1 MKDQRHGKAPW
12 NAGEGYPNYRG
23 GNKSIRIEKN
33 YRNCIEINEYMN
45 RYVSYAKA
53 YLAMIEKNAELDPDM
68 FLRGKSFYHSIGVS
82 IRSVRN
88 RSNEGE
94 ATEIIKSIDYIH
106 EELDIPY
113 DEIAV
118 VMNNGRYKKQ
128 LYGWKDKTYD
138 VESALTKLID
148 LKDIPFSYER
158 SLSNEKKAIAEA
170 ETIDDVN
177 KLCMEEQEPEDF
189 FSDQC
194 GIEMGESDEMAEID
208 FISKLSMFINQKKA
222 QTKYKALNINEK
234 LTGEQ
239 RKVLERVFDIISQ
252 NYSKKNN

>member
-1 MKDQRHGKAPW
+1 
-12 NAGEGYPNYRG
+12 
-23 GNKSIRIEKN
+23 
-33 YRNCIEINEYMN
+33 
-45 RYVSYAKA
+45 
-53 YLAMIEKNAELDPDM
+53 M

-148 LKDIPFSYER
+148 LKDIPFCRLY
-158 SLSNEKKAIAEA
+158 SLENEWSTYYGTEGG
-170 ETIDDVN
+170 V
-177 KLCMEEQEPEDF
+177 KLIKLDSVLGLDF
-189 FSDQC
+189 RAVIIC
-194 GIEMGESDEMAEID
+194 GLITLGEYD
-208 FISKLSMFINQKKA
+208 K
-222 QTKYKALNINEK
+222 TKNPDWNSL
-234 LTGEQ
+234 
-239 RKVLERVFDIISQ
+239 
-252 NYSKKNN
+252 KNNEEERNNAITAVQENIRRLYVACTRAKEVLHIIQTEEENQSIYIKMLQDSLEQ